1 MLRPILTLLAA
12 TAFLSGCAAISALS
26 GAATPLE
33 SYDLQA
39 PADGPVARSSL
50 ARQLVV
56 EVPSAPGGLMTERIM
71 IRPRPLQA
79 QYLTDGQW
87 SAEAPLMIQ
96 TLMVRTL
103 EDSNGFRYVGRRP
116 LGSFGD
122 YVLISELTDLQA
134 EAAQEGDGATVRVRL
149 TARLVRES
157 DASVLSA
164 RTFNVSFPVASTET
178 IDLVEGFNSATQIM
192 LKDLSAWVLASLGV
206 RVG

>member
-1 MLRPILTLLAA
+1 MLRLTFTALAA
-12 TAFLSGCAAISALS
+12 AALLSGCSAISALN

-39 PADGPVARSSL
+39 PGDAPVARSTL

-56 EVPSAPGGLMTERIM
+56 EVPTAPGGLMTDRIM

-87 SAEAPLMIQ
+87 GSETPEMMQ
-96 TLMVRTL
+96 TLIVRTL

-122 YVLISELTDLQA
+122 YVLISELTDLHA
-134 EAAQEGDGATVRVRL
+134 EAAAEGDGATIRVRL

-157 DASVLSA
+157 DASVMST
-164 RTFNVSFPVASTET
+164 RTFNTSFPVATTET
-178 IDLVEGFNSATQIM
+178 IDLVEGFNSATQLM
-192 LKDLSAWVLASLGV
+192 LKDLSGWVLSTLGV
-206 RVG
+206 RAG

>member
-134 EAAQEGDGATVRVRL
+134 EAAPVGAGAKIRVRL

-192 LKDLSAWVLASLGV
+192 LKDLSAWVLASLGL

>member
-1 MLRPILTLLAA
+1 MLRPTLILLAA
-12 TAFLSGCAAISALS
+12 TALLSGCAAISALS

-39 PADGPVARSSL
+39 PADGSVARSSL

-56 EVPSAPGGLMTERIM
+56 EMPSAPGGLMTDRIM

-87 SAEAPLMIQ
+87 AAEAPAMLQ

-134 EAAQEGDGATVRVRL
+134 EASPEGEGANIRVRL

-164 RTFNVSFPVASTET
+164 RTFNVTYPVASRDT
-178 IDLVEGFNSATQIM
+178 IVLVEGFNAATQIM
-192 LKDLSAWVLASLGV
+192 LKDLSGWVLATLGL

>member
-1 MLRPILTLLAA
+1 MLRQTVTALVA
-12 TAFLSGCAAISALS
+12 TALLSACSAISALNS
-26 GAATPLE
+26 AATPTQ

-39 PADGPVARSSL
+39 PANVQVARSSL
-50 ARQLVV
+50 ARQLVI
-56 EVPSAPGGLMTERIM
+56 EVPTAPGGLMTDRIM

-87 SAEAPLMIQ
+87 ASEAPLMMQ

-122 YVLISELTDLQA
+122 YVLVSELTDLQA
-134 EAAQEGDGATVRVRL
+134 EAAPDGTSATIRVRL

-157 DASVLSA
+157 DASVMST
-164 RTFNVSFPVASTET
+164 RTFNASAAVPTTET
-178 IDLVEGFNSATQIM
+178 IDLVEGFNSATQTM
-192 LKDLSAWVLASLGV
+192 LRDLSGWVLSTLGV
-206 RVG
+206 RTG

>member
-1 MLRPILTLLAA
+1 MLRPILTALAA
-12 TAFLSGCAAISALS
+12 TAFLSACSAISALN

-39 PADGPVARSSL
+39 PADAPVARSSV

-56 EVPSAPGGLMTERIM
+56 ELPSAPGGLMTDRIM

-87 SAEAPLMIQ
+87 SAEAPEMMQ

-134 EAAQEGDGATVRVRL
+134 EAAADGESATIRVRL

-157 DASVLSA
+157 DASVLA
-164 RTFNVSFPVASTET
+164 TRTFNVAFPVASTET
-178 IDLVEGFNSATQIM
+178 IMLVEGFNSATQLM
-192 LKDLSAWVLASLGV
+192 LKDLSGWVLSSLGV
-206 RVG
+206 RAG

>member
-56 EVPSAPGGLMTERIM
+56 EVPTAPGGLMTDRIM

-87 SAEAPLMIQ
+87 SSETPEMMQ
-96 TLMVRTL
+96 TLIVRTL
-103 EDSNGFRYVGRRP
+103 EDSNGLRYVGRRP

-134 EAAQEGDGATVRVRL
+134 EAAPVGDGANIRVRL

-157 DASVLSA
+157 DASVLST
-164 RTFNVSFPVASTET
+164 RTFNVSYPVASRDT
-178 IDLVEGFNSATQIM
+178 IVLVEGFNAATQIM
-192 LKDLSAWVLASLGV
+192 LKDLSGWVLNTLGL

>member
-134 EAAQEGDGATVRVRL
+134 EAAQQGDGATVRVRL

-192 LKDLSAWVLASLGV
+192 LKDLSAWVLASLGL

>member
-1 MLRPILTLLAA
+1 MLRLTFTALAA
-12 TAFLSGCAAISALS
+12 AALLSGCSAISALN
-26 GAATPLE
+26 GAATPLQ

-39 PADGPVARSSL
+39 PGDAPVARSTL

-56 EVPSAPGGLMTERIM
+56 EVPTAPGGLMTERIM

-87 SAEAPLMIQ
+87 GSEAPLMMQ
-96 TLMVRTL
+96 TLIVRTL

-122 YVLISELTDLQA
+122 YVLISELTDLHA
-134 EAAQEGDGATVRVRL
+134 EAAAEGDGATIRVRL

-157 DASVLSA
+157 DASVLST
-164 RTFNVSFPVASTET
+164 RTFNTSFPVATTET
-178 IDLVEGFNSATQIM
+178 IDLVEGFNSATQLM
-192 LKDLSAWVLASLGV
+192 LKDLSGWVLSTLGV
-206 RVG
+206 RAG

>member
-1 MLRPILTLLAA
+1 MLRQTVTALVA
-12 TAFLSGCAAISALS
+12 TALLSACSAISALNS
-26 GAATPLE
+26 AATPSQ

-39 PADGPVARSSL
+39 PANAPVARSSL

-56 EVPSAPGGLMTERIM
+56 EVPTAPGGLMTDRIM

-87 SAEAPLMIQ
+87 ASEAPLMMQ
-96 TLMVRTL
+96 TLIVRTL
-103 EDSNGFRYVGRRP
+103 EDSNALRYVGRRP

-134 EAAQEGDGATVRVRL
+134 EAAPDGQSATIRVRL

-157 DASVLSA
+157 DASVMST
-164 RTFNVSFPVASTET
+164 RTFNASAAVPTT
-178 IDLVEGFNSATQIM
+178 QTTDLVDGFNSATQS
-192 LKDLSAWVLASLGV
+192 LLGDLSGWVLSTLGV

>member
-134 EAAQEGDGATVRVRL
+134 EAAQQGDGATVRVRL

>member
-1 MLRPILTLLAA
+1 MLRPIVTALVA
-12 TAFLSGCAAISALS
+12 TAFLSACSAISALNS
-26 GAATPLE
+26 AATPTQ

-39 PADGPVARSSL
+39 PVDVQVARSSL

-56 EVPSAPGGLMTERIM
+56 EVPTAPGGLMTDRIM

-87 SAEAPLMIQ
+87 ASEAPLMMQ
-96 TLMVRTL
+96 TLIVRTL

-122 YVLISELTDLQA
+122 YVLISEMTDLQA
-134 EAAQEGDGATVRVRL
+134 EAAPDGKSATIRVRL

-157 DASVLSA
+157 DASVMA
-164 RTFNVSFPVASTET
+164 TRTFNASVPVATTET
-178 IDLVEGFNSATQIM
+178 IALVEGFNSATQSV
-192 LKDLSAWVLASLGV
+192 LKDLSAWVLSSLGV
-206 RVG
+206 RTG

>member
-1 MLRPILTLLAA
+1 MLRPILTALAA
-12 TAFLSGCAAISALS
+12 SALLSGCSALS
-26 GAATPLE
+26 ALNSAATPME

-39 PADGPVARSSL
+39 PADAPVARRSL

-56 EVPSAPGGLMTERIM
+56 EVPSAPGALMSDRIM

-87 SAEAPLMIQ
+87 ASEAPTMMQ
-96 TLMVRTL
+96 TLIVRTL

-116 LGSFGD
+116 LGSYGD

-134 EAAQEGDGATVRVRL
+134 EAAPDGEGATIRVRL

-157 DASVLSA
+157 DASVLA
-164 RTFNVSFPVASTET
+164 TRTFNATFPVETTET
-178 IDLVEGFNSATQIM
+178 IDLVEGFNSATQM
-192 LKDLSAWVLASLGV
+192 LLKDLSRWVLSSLGAPA
-206 RVG
+206 G

>member
-1 MLRPILTLLAA
+1 MLRPILTILAA

-56 EVPSAPGGLMTERIM
+56 EVPSAPGGLMTDRIM

-87 SAEAPLMIQ
+87 SAETPEMMQ
-96 TLMVRTL
+96 TLIVRTL
-103 EDSNGFRYVGRRP
+103 EDSNGLRYVGRRP

-122 YVLISELTDLQA
+122 YVLISELTDMQA
-134 EAAQEGDGATVRVRL
+134 EAAPAGQGANIRVRL

-157 DASVLSA
+157 DASVLST
-164 RTFNVSFPVASTET
+164 RTFNVTYPVASTDT
-178 IDLVEGFNSATQIM
+178 IVLVEGFNAATQIM
-192 LKDLSAWVLASLGV
+192 LKDLSGWVLNTLGL

>member
-1 MLRPILTLLAA
+1 MLRPILTLLA
-12 TAFLSGCAAISALS
+12 TTVFLSGCAAISALS

-87 SAEAPLMIQ
+87 SAETPLMLQ

-134 EAAQEGDGATVRVRL
+134 EAVPEGEGANIRVRL

-157 DASVLSA
+157 DASVLST

-178 IDLVEGFNSATQIM
+178 IDLVEGFNTATQIM
-192 LKDLSAWVLASLGV
+192 LKDLSSWVLAALGL